1 METAS
6 QEEMKELEDRMKKV
20 QDYTI
25 LRRYS
30 SKLGDNSYLYY
41 GY

>member
-1 METAS
+1 MEHSS
-6 QEEMKELEDRMKKV
+6 QEEMRELEDQVKKV

-30 SKLGDNSYLYY
+30 SKL
-41 GY
+41 